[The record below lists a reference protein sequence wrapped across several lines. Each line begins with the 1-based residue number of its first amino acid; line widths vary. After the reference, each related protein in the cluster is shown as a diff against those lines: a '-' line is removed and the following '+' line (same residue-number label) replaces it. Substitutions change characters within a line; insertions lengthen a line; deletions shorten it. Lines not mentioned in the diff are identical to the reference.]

1 MPAEEA
7 ALKVQ
12 HASTSQ
18 TRNFTLLARTGSPS
32 CVAHSRQ
39 TPQKYGLCVSQ
50 LLDNGYGVYELFN
63 MLGFFRRLCNK
74 AEQSMWRGACLLA
87 SGVLQYCNH
96 KLSGASQNNA
106 SSHGTCSTANS
117 VLQPQTYSR
126 ASQNNAS
133 KHGTCSTGKQR
144 TAWSITKQCFQAR
157 YLLYW
162 QAAYCDHSRASQ
174 NNALRG

>member
-63 MLGFFRRLCNK
+63 MLGFFRRLCDK
-74 AEQSMWRGACLLA
+74 AEQSMWRGAC
-87 SGVLQYCNH
+87 
-96 KLSGASQNNA
+96 
-106 SSHGTCSTANS
+106 STGKRSTS
-117 VLQPQTYSR
+117 VLQPQT
-126 ASQNNAS
+126 
-133 KHGTCSTGKQR
+133 
-144 TAWSITKQCFQAR
+144 
-157 YLLYW
+157 
-162 QAAYCDHSRASQ
+162 
-174 NNALRG
+174 

>member
-1 MPAEEA
+1 M
-7 ALKVQ
+7 VQ
-12 HASTSQ
+12 ASTSQ

-63 MLGFFRRLCNK
+63 MLGFPTFVRQSRTVNVARRLLYWQ
-74 AEQSMWRGACLLA
+74 AE
-87 SGVLQYCNH
+87 YF
-96 KLSGASQNNA
+96 
-106 SSHGTCSTANS
+106 STATTNLAEHHKTMLRAT
-117 VLQPQTYSR
+117 VLAYGKQRTATTNLSR

-162 QAAYCDHSRASQ
+162 QAAYCNHSRASQ

>member
-63 MLGFFRRLCNK
+63 MLGFSDVCATKPNS
-74 AEQSMWRGACLLA
+74 QCGAALSLLA

-96 KLSGASQNNA
+96 QLSGASQNNA
-106 SSHGTCSTANS
+106 SSHGTCLRQTAYCNHK
-117 VLQPQTYSR
+117 LKP
-126 ASQNNAS
+126 
-133 KHGTCSTGKQR
+133 
-144 TAWSITKQCFQAR
+144 SITKQCFEAR

-162 QAAYCDHSRASQ
+162 QAAYCMEHHKTMLSSTVLALLASSVLQ
-174 NNALRG
+174 P

>member
-1 MPAEEA
+1 MWRIRVKHLRSTGFVCHNCLITVMGYTNYSTCWVFSDVCATKPNSQCGA
-7 ALKVQ
+7 AL
-12 HASTSQ
+12 A
-18 TRNFTLLARTGSPS
+18 
-32 CVAHSRQ
+32 
-39 TPQKYGLCVSQ
+39 
-50 LLDNGYGVYELFN
+50 
-63 MLGFFRRLCNK
+63 
-74 AEQSMWRGACLLA
+74 LLA